1 MTNVLDREAINRVI
15 SMASDNEV
23 WSWVRDEVNRHAVYQ
38 LAEDRIAQLRA
49 ERKRS
54 SVRHTEQKTWE
65 TVATPRPIMRDKPF
79 VARKPAPSEF
89 PASAPVRPKVKPV
102 APTLRPASF
111 PVSKPRPVSASADFV
126 KQAER
131 EIAQVREEFEFKR
144 QAIVA
149 EAEPTEVTTDTLI
162 ERGFPEHYISTSF
175 SGDIT
180 RGIFTAKGWEWLND
194 TTEGKEW
201 ATANTRL
208 VRFIKSSITLWE
220 RARDQAKA
228 VDERLRREA
237 KEREE
242 KNISSLIWARINN
255 TKTRWTEELLSETF
269 RVDGVEV
276 SWGEAT
282 VEQHQRR
289 MESLKK
295 HAQGTLETSAKHGQA
310 IAEIKKAH
318 ASRLSEVED
327 K

>member
-1 MTNVLDREAINRVI
+1 MTNVLDREAINRIVNNG
-15 SMASDNEV
+15 SDNEV
-23 WSWVRDEVNRHAVYQ
+23 WGWVRDEANRHAVYK

-54 SVRHTEQKTWE
+54 SVRNTEQKTWE
-65 TVATPRPIMRDKPF
+65 TVATP
-79 VARKPAPSEF
+79 AP
-89 PASAPVRPKVKPV
+89 PVKERQFTPGVKKV

-111 PVSKPRPVSASADFV
+111 PVSKPRPVPASADFV

-144 QAIVA
+144 QAIIA
-149 EAEPTEVTTDTLI
+149 EAEPSEVTTDTLI

-175 SGDIT
+175 TGDIT
-180 RGIFTAKGWEWLND
+180 RGLFTAKGWEWLNETD
-194 TTEGKEW
+194 EGKEW
-201 ATANTRL
+201 ATANIRL
-208 VRFIKSSITLWE
+208 MRFIKSSITLWE
-220 RARDQAKA
+220 RARERAQA

-255 TKTRWTEELLSETF
+255 TKTRWTKELLSETF

-276 SWGEAT
+276 SWGNAT

-289 MESLKK
+289 MDSLKK
-295 HAQGTLETSAKHGQA
+295 QAQGTLETSAKHGQA
-310 IAEIKKAH
+310 ISELKKAH
-318 ASRLSEVED
+318 ASRLSELD
-327 K
+327 KQF

>member
-15 SMASDNEV
+15 NMDSDNEV
-23 WSWVRDEVNRHAVYQ
+23 WSWIRDEVNRHAVYQ
-38 LAEDRIAQLRA
+38 LAEDRISQLRA

-65 TVATPRPIMRDKPF
+65 TVATPTPPVKERQF
-79 VARKPAPSEF
+79 
-89 PASAPVRPKVKPV
+89 APVVKKV

-111 PVSKPRPVSASADFV
+111 PVSKSRPVSASADFV

-131 EIAQVREEFEFKR
+131 EIAQVRDEFEIKR

-162 ERGFPEHYISTSF
+162 ERGFPEHYISASF

-220 RARDQAKA
+220 RAREQAKA

-276 SWGEAT
+276 SWGDAT

-310 IAEIKKAH
+310 ITEIKNAH
-318 ASRLSEVED
+318 ASRLSEVGS
-327 K
+327 

>member
-1 MTNVLDREAINRVI
+1 MTSTLDKEAINRVI
-15 SMASDNEV
+15 NMDSDNDV
-23 WSWVRDEVNRHAVYQ
+23 WSWIRDEVNLHAVYQ

-54 SVRHTEQKTWE
+54 TVRNTEQKTWTT
-65 TVATPRPIMRDKPF
+65 TVAPEPLVTPRQFTTERTFTK
-79 VARKPAPSEF
+79 KT
-89 PASAPVRPKVKPV
+89 

-111 PVSKPRPVSASADFV
+111 PVSKPRPVSASEDFV

-131 EIAQVREEFEFKR
+131 EIAQVREEFELKR

-149 EAEPTEVTTDTLI
+149 EAEPTEVSTDTLI

-175 SGDIT
+175 SGEVT
-180 RGIFTAKGWEWLND
+180 RGIFTAKGWEWLNE
-194 TTEGKEW
+194 TQEGKEW
-201 ATANTRL
+201 DTENTRL

-242 KNISSLIWARINN
+242 SNISKLIWARINN
-255 TKTRWTEELLSETF
+255 TKTRWTAELLNETF

-310 IAEIKKAH
+310 ITEIKKAH
-318 ASRLSEVED
+318 ASRLSEVESE
-327 K
+327 